1 MMDKEK
7 VTTEGAHRDDA
18 GARLGMWLFI
28 LTEFFLFFGAL
39 VVYVFLRYSHPGAF
53 SSASGTLDLDLG
65 TLNTLILITSSLTM
79 ALSISYL
86 RRSAKKTAVYLL
98 FLTFALGGAFL
109 FNKYFEWG
117 AKISAGIYPGSS
129 SISGHGRGEGLFYGL
144 YFFMTGLHG
153 LHVVAGMI
161 VIAVMA
167 VKAARGSVSQD
178 NPTALENT
186 GLYWHAVD
194 VVWIFLFPLFYLV
207 G

>member
-1 MMDKEK
+1 MDSE
-7 VTTEGAHRDDA
+7 TLTAEGAHRDNA

-28 LTEFFLFFGAL
+28 LTEFFLFFGAV
-39 VVYVFLRYSHPGAF
+39 VVYVFLRYRYSGAF
-53 SSASGTLDLDLG
+53 SSASGTLDLDVG

-86 RRSAKKTAVYLL
+86 RRSAKKAAVYLL
-98 FLTFALGGAFL
+98 VLTFALGGTFL

-117 AKISAGIYPGSS
+117 AKIAAGIYPGSGTMS
-129 SISGHGRGEGLFYGL
+129 AHGTGEGLFYGL

-153 LHVVAGMI
+153 LHVAIGMI

-167 VKAARGSVSQD
+167 VNCARGSVSQD
-178 NPTALENT
+178 NPIALENT

>member
-1 MMDKEK
+1 MDSE
-7 VTTEGAHRDDA
+7 TLTAEEAHRDDA

-28 LTEFFLFFGAL
+28 LTEFFLFFGAV
-39 VVYVFLRYSHPGAF
+39 VVYVFLRYMHPAAF
-53 SSASGTLDLDLG
+53 TSASRALDLNVG

-79 ALSISYL
+79 ALATHYL
-86 RRSAKKTAVYLL
+86 KRSSVNAAVYLL
-98 FLTFALGGAFL
+98 GLTIALGGAFL
-109 FNKYFEWG
+109 FNKYFEWA

-129 SISGHGRGEGLFYGL
+129 SISGHGAGEGLFYGL

-161 VIAVMA
+161 VIGVMA
-167 VKAARGSVSQD
+167 VKVARGSVSQS
-178 NPTALENT
+178 ASVGLENT

>member
-1 MMDKEK
+1 MDKEK
-7 VTTEGAHRDDA
+7 AITEVHHRDNG

-28 LTEFFLFFGAL
+28 LTEFFLFFGAFAA
-39 VVYVFLRYSHPGAF
+39 YVFLRYRYSGAF
-53 SSASGTLDLDLG
+53 STASGALDLDVG

-86 RRSAKKTAVYLL
+86 RRSSKKAAVYLL
-98 FLTFALGGAFL
+98 VLTFSLGGAFL
-109 FNKYFEWG
+109 FNKYFEWVV
-117 AKISAGIYPGSS
+117 KIAAGIYPGSS
-129 SISGHGRGEGLFYGL
+129 SMSAHGAGEGLFYGL

-153 LHVVAGMI
+153 LHVVAGM
-161 VIAVMA
+161 VVLGVMA
-167 VKAARGSVSQD
+167 VKVARGSVTQD
-178 NPTALENT
+178 NPVALENT

>member
-1 MMDKEK
+1 MDSETL
-7 VTTEGAHRDDA
+7 TTEVAHRDDA

-39 VVYVFLRYSHPGAF
+39 VVYVFLRYRYSGAF

-86 RRSAKKTAVYLL
+86 KRSAKKAVVYFLV
-98 FLTFALGGAFL
+98 LTFALGGTFL

-129 SISGHGRGEGLFYGL
+129 SISGHGVGEGLFYGL

-153 LHVVAGMI
+153 LHVAIGMI

-167 VKAARGSVSQD
+167 VKVAKGSVNQSA
-178 NPTALENT
+178 PVALENT

>member
-1 MMDKEK
+1 MDKDK
-7 VTTEGAHRDDA
+7 ATTEVHHRDNG

-28 LTEFFLFFGAL
+28 LTEFFLFFGPFVA
-39 VVYVFLRYSHPGAF
+39 YVFLRYSHAAAF
-53 SSASGTLDLDLG
+53 TSASRALDLNIG

-86 RRSAKKTAVYLL
+86 RRSSAKAAIYLL
-98 FLTFALGGAFL
+98 VLTFALGGAFL
-109 FNKYFEWG
+109 FNKYFEW
-117 AKISAGIYPGSS
+117 AVKISAGIYPGSS
-129 SISGHGRGEGLFYGL
+129 SLSGHGAGEGLFYGL

-153 LHVVAGMI
+153 LHVGAGMI

-167 VKAARGSVSQD
+167 FNCARGSVSRN
-178 NPTALENT
+178 NPVALENT